1 MSATGETDG
10 FKSAKTLSTNSG
22 TGSYVLL
29 TTGATETGKKMNLYD
44 VAGNLWE
51 LTTEAGYIRGLNYD
65 YNVNYNTFI
74 LRGGAFSDASN
85 SFFACFRGTAYAP
98 TTYTNDGFRPV
109 LFLQ

>member
-1 MSATGETDG
+1 MSGTGETDG
-10 FKSAKTLSTNSG
+10 FKSSKTISTNSEIN
-22 TGSYVLL
+22 SYVIL
-29 TTGATETGKKMNLYD
+29 TTGSTEQVKKMNLYD

-51 LTTEAGYIRGLNYD
+51 WTTEAGYIKGLNYD

-74 LRGGAFSDASN
+74 LRGGAFSDISN

-98 TTYTNDGFRPV
+98 TTYTNDGFRPA